1 MFKKIALSAC
11 LTLSLAAQ
19 SFAQN
24 DSKPSSS
31 DFSYSYGVLVG
42 ESMRTQGFAPSDVDL
57 EAFLEGLQTSLKG
70 KKTKIDQKKAQEI
83 VMGKIQEL
91 QARKAREKELE
102 NKKFFTENATKKG
115 VKTLE
120 SGIQYIVMNEGSGA
134 IPKASDKVTTHYH
147 GTLLNGTI
155 FDSSVDRGQ
164 PATFPVGGVIQG
176 WQEVLQL
183 MKTGA
188 KWKVF
193 IPASLAYGDRNSG
206 KIPANSTL
214 VFEIELLEIAK

>member
-31 DFSYSYGVLVG
+31 DFSYSYGILVG

-164 PATFPVGGVIQG
+164 PATFPVGGVIKG

-188 KWKVF
+188 KLKVF
-193 IPASLAYGDRNSG
+193 IPASLAYGDRNQG

>member
-1 MFKKIALSAC
+1 MFKKIALGAC
-11 LTLSLAAQ
+11 LTFSLAAQ

-24 DSKPSSS
+24 ELKPASS

-42 ESMRTQGFAPSDVDL
+42 ESMRTQGFDPSDVDL
-57 EAFLEGLQTSLKG
+57 EAFLDGLQTSIKG
-70 KKTKIDQKKAQEI
+70 EKTRIDQKKAQEI

-102 NKKFFTENATKKG
+102 NKKFFAENATKKG
-115 VKTLE
+115 VKTLA

-214 VFEIELLEIAK
+214 IFEIELLEIAK

>member
-164 PATFPVGGVIQG
+164 PATFPVGGVIKG

-193 IPASLAYGDRNSG
+193 IPASLAYGDRNQG